1 MAIGTQ
7 YNVVWTAILMRDSL
21 FLRLFAGVLVVTAA
35 AAAQESSLDLH
46 QALAAAEA
54 GNLELRA
61 ARQQRAVALAG
72 LRIAG
77 QIPNPTVSFGAA
89 RDLPHESLLW
99 DQPIELG
106 GQRGKRKA
114 VADEERKA
122 TEIDVAVLSRQIR
135 RRTRD
140 AFYRAILA
148 RAQAEQSK
156 AALDLATR
164 ITEAV
169 RQRFEAGDVAQL
181 EVIQAEVEAARATAE
196 YEATVQAQKIA
207 DAQLAALLNR
217 PLDQALNL
225 NGRLEDLPKAETL
238 PAITEKALAS
248 NAEILRTAQDLEIE
262 QRRLSLAKAQ
272 RIPNI
277 ALQAG
282 VDLNAPPDFNVG
294 PRGQIAVSLPLFY
307 HGQGEVAQSSA
318 RLEFLRLSLQ
328 AQRNNASAQ
337 TIAAYYDYFARA
349 GQSAQFGQR
358 IVPKTVKLEEMAE
371 DSYRSGKSNLLTLI
385 DAQRRLNETRK
396 TYLDSLFAVQSSFA
410 VLEEVVGASLD

>member
-1 MAIGTQ
+1 MH
-7 YNVVWTAILMRDSL
+7 NSV
-21 FLRLFAGVLVVTAA
+21 FLRFLVGVVLANVPAVAQDSSVTL
-35 AAAQESSLDLH
+35 QEV
-46 QALAAAEA
+46 LAAAET

-72 LRIAG
+72 LRIAS

-89 RDLPHESLLW
+89 RDVPHESLLW

-114 VADEERKA
+114 VAEEERKA
-122 TEIDVAVLSRQIR
+122 TEIDIAVLSRQIR
-135 RRTRD
+135 RRTRE
-140 AFYRAILA
+140 AFYRAILS

-164 ITEAV
+164 IIEVV

-181 EVIQAEVEAARATAE
+181 EVIQAEVEGARATAE

-217 PLDQALNL
+217 PLDQTLSL
-225 NGRLEDLPKAETL
+225 KGRLEDLPKPETL
-238 PAITEKALAS
+238 PVVTDKALAS
-248 NAEILRTAQDLEIE
+248 NAEILRTAQELEIE
-262 QRRLSLAKAQ
+262 QRRLNLAKAQ
-272 RIPNI
+272 RIPNV

-318 RLEFLRLSLQ
+318 KLEFLRLALQ
-328 AQRNNASAQ
+328 AQRNSASAQ
-337 TIAAYYDYFARA
+337 VIAAYYDHAAKA

-358 IVPKTVKLEEMAE
+358 IVPQTVKLEEMAE

-410 VLEEVVGASLD
+410 ILEEAVGASLD